1 MLDNYYFHQLQERL
15 MFELNS
21 IRELNHRLSRLM
33 DLSTGQK
40 QYIGG
45 ENVLNSNLSNDKN
58 LSTKYDATENTHGNY
73 GFPTHMNL
81 ELGKTNST
89 QSSCKQQNEILLER
103 QVQRLKEQNKQLTHE
118 VGQKSN
124 QVTALEQEKRTL
136 IKQLF
141 HRPNSASYN
150 STHQNNKAATSSTNK
165 LNHLSHDNRR
175 RGGSQSM
182 NNILAAPSQFNNRN
196 FDAAKASA
204 RNSFVGTGPAIL
216 KSAVSLHQQQQF

>member
-1 MLDNYYFHQLQERL
+1 

-33 DLSTGQK
+33 DLSSGQK

-45 ENVLNSNLSNDKN
+45 EKANHFS
-58 LSTKYDATENTHGNY
+58 ATIDNKPNNALEGSENNQGCY

-81 ELGKTNST
+81 ELTKNNST
-89 QSSCKQQNEILLER
+89 QNSQNALLLER
-103 QVQRLKEQNKQLTHE
+103 QVQRLKEQNKQLTQE
-118 VGQKSN
+118 VGHKSN

-141 HRPNSASYN
+141 HRPSSSNSS
-150 STHQNNKAATSSTNK
+150 HQNNKVSPIGNTKSS
-165 LNHLSHDNRR
+165 HLSHESRR

-182 NNILAAPSQFNNRN
+182 NNILTAPPQNNNRN
-196 FDAAKASA
+196 FDAAKATA
-204 RNSFVGTGPAIL
+204 RNTFVGAGPAIF
-216 KSAVSLHQQQQF
+216 KSASSLHQQQQF

>member
-1 MLDNYYFHQLQERL
+1 

-21 IRELNHRLSRLM
+21 IRVLNHRLSRLM

-40 QYIGG
+40 QYTGG
-45 ENVLNSNLSNDKN
+45 ESIQQSNHTDDKN
-58 LSTKYDATENTHGNY
+58 QCAQQEAKAHSQGNY

-81 ELGKTNST
+81 ELTKTNST
-89 QSSCKQQNEILLER
+89 QNSFHQQNALLLER

-141 HRPNSASYN
+141 HRPNTSAS
-150 STHQNNKAATSSTNK
+150 TIQNNKSTINSIARPD
-165 LNHLSHDNRR
+165 HLSHDSRR
-175 RGGSQSM
+175 KGGSQSM
-182 NNILAAPSQFNNRN
+182 NNILSAPSQINNRN
-196 FDAAKASA
+196 FDSAKSSA
-204 RNSFVGTGPAIL
+204 RNTFVGSGTAL
-216 KSAVSLHQQQQF
+216 FKSATSLHQQQQF

>member
-1 MLDNYYFHQLQERL
+1 

-33 DLSTGQK
+33 DLSSGQK
-40 QYIGG
+40 QYMGG
-45 ENVLNSNLSNDKN
+45 EKANYFSPTNDNKPNNKN
-58 LSTKYDATENTHGNY
+58 TLEASESTQGNY

-81 ELGKTNST
+81 ELTKNNLTQNSLY
-89 QSSCKQQNEILLER
+89 QQNALLLER
-103 QVQRLKEQNKQLTHE
+103 QVQRLKEQNKQLTQE

-141 HRPNSASYN
+141 HRPSSSNSS
-150 STHQNNKAATSSTNK
+150 HQNNKVSPIGTTKSS
-165 LNHLSHDNRR
+165 HLSQESRR

-182 NNILAAPSQFNNRN
+182 NNILTAPSQTNNRN
-196 FDAAKASA
+196 FDAAKATA
-204 RNSFVGTGPAIL
+204 RNTFVGAGPAIF
-216 KSAVSLHQQQQF
+216 KSASSLNQQHQF

>member
-1 MLDNYYFHQLQERL
+1 MVRLQERL

-45 ENVLNSNLSNDKN
+45 ENFQHSNSNNEKN
-58 LSTKYDATENTHGNY
+58 TKSALEAVENTHGNY

-81 ELGKTNST
+81 ELTKTNAT
-89 QSSCKQQNEILLER
+89 QNSMHQQNALLLER

-141 HRPNSASYN
+141 HRPNSSSSN
-150 STHQNNKAATSSTNK
+150 SSNQNNKIAPSSSASS
-165 LNHLSHDNRR
+165 NHLSQDGRR

-182 NNILAAPSQFNNRN
+182 NNILTAPSQMNNRN
-196 FDAAKASA
+196 FDAAKATA
-204 RNSFVGTGPAIL
+204 RNTFVGSGPAIF
-216 KSAVSLHQQQQF
+216 KSASSLHQQQQF